1 MDNIEMLQKLI
12 DKSDDEQEIKELKRQ
27 QLEAIAERERAAA
40 REEAQK
46 ELEEKFSQER
56 EDLEQK
62 NKSLEER
69 MEELKRGLKIGEFPE
84 DAKVEVGE
92 PAEYRG
98 YNLKRA
104 KEAFVDIQRKRGN
117 HEGVERTQNDKFDH
131 LMKTFTDL
139 VANSHQ
145 KADMVGGTDTLGG
158 YLVPDDDRTELLAYA
173 RLNSVALRDARTIQM
188 GSDVMTMPREDAKV
202 NLTFQGETDAIS
214 ETSAT
219 FDQVTLT
226 AGDLDG
232 YADVS
237 IHLEQ
242 DTQTP
247 GGIVGV
253 LLDQFTEAYGQK
265 IDSAVFQGTG
275 DPVSGLLYLDASAG
289 TVAGHSLDLGGTD
302 PSAMSVGSLL
312 TVVGKIPRPRRAGA
326 KWYASRVGVWQYLM
340 NIQDDSKTVFAAM
353 PQQAP
358 QMRAVGY
365 PIEEVEEAPDPA
377 TGNDNIVAAFANLNG
392 FLIGDRLTNLTL
404 FRDPYSQRVNKL
416 IRYSFLTRVAF
427 SPALPNNFVIIRTT
441 SA

>member
-1 MDNIEMLQKLI
+1 MDTIDMLQRLI
-12 DKSDDEQEIKELKRQ
+12 DKSEDEKEIKELKKQ
-27 QLEAIAERERAAA
+27 QMDAIAEREREAA
-40 REEAQK
+40 REEVEK
-46 ELEEKFSQER
+46 ELEAKYTQER

-62 NKSLEER
+62 NKSLEDR
-69 MEELKRGLKIGEFPE
+69 MEELKRGLKIGEFPD
-84 DAKVEVGE
+84 DAKIEVEE
-92 PAEYRG
+92 TAEYRG

-117 HEGVERTQNDKFDH
+117 VEGIERTKNEKFDH

-139 VANSHQ
+139 VAQSHQ
-145 KADMVGGTDTLGG
+145 KADMVGGTPALGG

-202 NLTFQGETDAIS
+202 NLSFQGETDAIS

-242 DTQTP
+242 DTQAP

-275 DPVSGLLYLDASAG
+275 DPVSGLLYIDAASL
-289 TVAGHSLDLGGTD
+289 TVAGHSLDISGTD
-302 PSAMSVGSLL
+302 PASLTVGSLL

-377 TGNDNIVAAFANLNG
+377 TGNGKIIAAFANLNG
-392 FLIGDRLTNLTL
+392 FLIGDRLSNLTL

-427 SPALPNNFVIIRTT
+427 SPALPNNFVILKTPNT
-441 SA
+441 